1 MSFGYQIL
9 GFGSGVVAAVDTS
22 IAWGGDRGCFAG
34 GNGASGR
41 INVIEYITIST
52 TGNTTDFG
60 DLSANRVNMGAL
72 SSGSRGVW
80 GGGNLNGTEKN
91 IMEYI
96 TFASLGNVTDFGDL
110 SGDRRQC
117 SGVSNGTRGCFG
129 GGHKD

>member
-1 MSFGYQIL
+1 
-9 GFGSGVVAAVDTS
+9 
-22 IAWGGDRGCFAG
+22 
-34 GNGASGR
+34 
-41 INVIEYITIST
+41 
-52 TGNTTDFG
+52 
-60 DLSANRVNMGAL
+60 MGAL

>member
-9 GFGSGVVAAVDTS
+9 GFGSGVVAADLS

-80 GGGNLNGTEKN
+80 AGGNLNGTEKN